1 MMKKIALA
9 SVIALATLPAL
20 AQNSGGFSDPNAPHA
35 QNMQGKGGFS
45 GDNAALTSVKEAK
58 NLKDDQWVRLEGHIE
73 KRTGDEKY
81 IFRDASGTITA
92 DIDDDRWKGQ
102 NITPKD
108 KVRLEGEIDKD
119 WNSEEIDVKRIS
131 VIN

>member
-20 AQNSGGFSDPNAPHA
+20 AQNSGGFNDPSASHT
-35 QNMQGKGGFS
+35 QNMQGKGGFT
-45 GDNAALTSVKEAK
+45 GDNTTLSSVKEAK
-58 NLKDDQWVRLEGHIE
+58 NLKDEQWVRLEGHIE

-81 IFRDASGTITA
+81 IFRDATGTITA

-102 NITPKD
+102 NISPKD

-119 WNSEEIDVKRIS
+119 FNSEEIDVKRIS

>member
-9 SVIALATLPAL
+9 SVIALASLPAL
-20 AQNSGGFSDPNAPHA
+20 AQNSGGFNDPSAP
-35 QNMQGKGGFS
+35 QTQVKGGFT
-45 GDNAALTSVKEAK
+45 GDNASLGSVKDVK
-58 NLKDDQWVRLEGHIE
+58 NLKDDQWIRLEGHIE

-81 IFRDASGTITA
+81 LFRDATGTLTA

-102 NITPKD
+102 NVSPKD

-119 WNSEEIDVKRIS
+119 WNSEEIDVKRIT

>member
-9 SVIALATLPAL
+9 SVIALASLPAL
-20 AQNSGGFSDPNAPHA
+20 AQNSGGFNDPSAP
-35 QNMQGKGGFS
+35 QTQGKGGFT
-45 GDNAALTSVKEAK
+45 GDNASLGSVKDIK
-58 NLKDDQWVRLEGHIE
+58 NLKDDQWIRLEGHIE

-81 IFRDASGTITA
+81 LFRDATGTVTA

-102 NITPKD
+102 NVSPKD

-119 WNSEEIDVKRIS
+119 WNSEEIDVKRIT